1 MAVVDMSEI
10 PLTPN
15 VAPGWDGRFL
25 HTKHLTVARWQV
37 TAGTKLPAH
46 SHPNEQVT
54 IVLSGEFEFSIA
66 GEAVRAGA
74 GQLAVVAADVLHSG
88 VAITDCTLLDI
99 FYPAR
104 RDYGAGR

>member
-10 PLTPN
+10 PLTRN

-25 HTKHLTVARWQV
+25 HTHHLTVAKWQV
-37 TAGTKLPAH
+37 APGTKLPAH
-46 SHPNEQVT
+46 SYPNEQVT
-54 IVLSGEFEFSIA
+54 LVLSGEFEFSIG
-66 GEAVRAGA
+66 GEVVRASA
-74 GQLAVVAADVLHSG
+74 GQLAVVAEGVEHFG